1 MDFKPW
7 EGYIIFY
14 FTKVF
19 HSERAERINKS
30 MVHQTID
37 LWFLDSDLPLIA
49 KSIIFLRDYVGWGSS
64 FVFPKFLLQ
73 ESGRVEDIMSID
85 FFHILSLFCCFS
97 FFCISRLGAFRQKR
111 LNIYLLSIFWFE
123 YSDYTQWHKFS
134 KKLLLLVP
142 SFSFFS
148 SEIIN
153 QQILL
158 LYGRI
163 KFLCLYIAP
172 LSHHLDITQQWSI
185 VVSGKLLE

>member
-64 FVFPKFLLQ
+64 FAFPKVLLQ
-73 ESGRVEDIMSID
+73 ESGRVEDIMRID

-97 FFCISRLGAFRQKR
+97 FLHFQIRGIQTKKIEYISFV
-111 LNIYLLSIFWFE
+111 NILI
-123 YSDYTQWHKFS
+123 HKFS

-158 LYGRI
+158 L
-163 KFLCLYIAP
+163 
-172 LSHHLDITQQWSI
+172 
-185 VVSGKLLE
+185 

>member
-64 FVFPKFLLQ
+64 FAFPKVLLQ
-73 ESGRVEDIMSID
+73 ESGRVEDIFCHS
-85 FFHILSLFCCFS
+85 FAVSL
-97 FFCISRLGAFRQKR
+97 FCISRLGAFKQKR

-158 LYGRI
+158 L
-163 KFLCLYIAP
+163 
-172 LSHHLDITQQWSI
+172 
-185 VVSGKLLE
+185 